1 MNNTFNINR
10 FGLLLK
16 RQWLDFGKIYL
27 ISFGVLIG
35 ILALFYSI
43 SLTDDSLRNLS
54 SNTLNFRYPL
64 FLITGFLFASI
75 IANSY
80 FMHLGQKPKAIIN
93 ILIPASSTEKF
104 LSAIFYTLIVAIPS
118 YLLCFYVIDLA
129 FVSSVRATNTLTS
142 SYIDY
147 QGKKVVID
155 NLAYFF
161 STETVKDFYPF
172 YYVPLLING
181 VFLLGSIFFKS
192 FHYVK
197 TAISVMAFGV
207 LWVASTIFV
216 MQQLTNNTVWV
227 GNHYWQDEKNVF
239 FIMSLIGVLLTL
251 AFWFIS
257 FIRLKEKE
265 A

>member
-35 ILALFYSI
+35 ILTLFYSI
-43 SLTDDSLRNLS
+43 SLTENSLKYIS

-64 FLITGFLFASI
+64 FLITGFLFVSI

-93 ILIPASSTEKF
+93 ILIPASSVEKF
-104 LSAIFYTLIVAIPS
+104 LCAIFYTLIIGIPS
-118 YLLCFYVIDLA
+118 YLLCFYLTDLV
-129 FVSSVRATNTLTS
+129 FVSSVRATHNLTT
-142 SYIDY
+142 SYTDY

-161 STETVKDFYPF
+161 STKTVKDFYPF

-181 VFLLGSIFFKS
+181 VFLLGSIFFQS

-197 TAISVMAFGV
+197 TAISLMAFGV
-207 LWVASTIFV
+207 LWVASTLFV
-216 MQQLTNNTVWV
+216 MQKLTNNTVWV
-227 GNHYWQDEKNVF
+227 GNHYWQDEKNIF
-239 FIMSLIGVLLTL
+239 FLMSLIGILLTL

>member
-43 SLTDDSLRNLS
+43 SLTDNSLKNLS

-80 FMHLGQKPKAIIN
+80 FMHLGQNPKAVIN

-104 LSAIFYTLIVAIPS
+104 LSAIFYTVIIAIPS

-129 FVSSVRATNTLTS
+129 FVSSVRTTHTLITS
-142 SYIDY
+142 YNDY

-161 STETVKDFYPF
+161 STETVRDFYPF

-197 TAISVMAFGV
+197 TAISLMAFGV

-216 MQQLTNNTVWV
+216 MKELTNNTVWV
-227 GNHYWQDEKNVF
+227 GNHYWQDEKNIVF
-239 FIMSLIGVLLTL
+239 LMSLIGILLTL

>member
-43 SLTDDSLRNLS
+43 SLTDESLKHLS
-54 SNTLNFRYPL
+54 SNSLNFRYPL

-104 LSAIFYTLIVAIPS
+104 LGAIFYTLIVAIPS

-129 FVSSVRATNTLTS
+129 FISSVRATNTLTS

-192 FHYVK
+192 FHYVR

-207 LWVASTIFV
+207 LWVASIIFI
-216 MQQLTNNTVWV
+216 MNRLNDNTVWV
-227 GNHYWQDEKNVF
+227 GGPYWQDDNHVF
-239 FIMSLIGVLLTL
+239 FVMSLMGIFLTL
-251 AFWFIS
+251 AFWLIS